1 MIHCAGSRVHTDG
14 LHAVQLHTDSA
25 TGSVPKHGEMQG
37 PHTQRVHATEGPCN
51 RGSMQQRVHAT
62 FHAMPVPTLAL
73 PARSHRLRSHRP
85 CSPPALACIPTYSVR
100 PTSTHN
106 PTPTRSVPRGAWQWR
121 IHACHVP
128 GQASAHACTARALA
142 SPALASPVLIACAR
156 LHAHI
161 LRSAHLHPHPH
172 TARLPLKGTKTSS
185 NTATARSMRSRRKI
199 PRPSGR

>member
-37 PHTQRVHATEGPCN
+37 PHTQGPCN
-51 RGSMQQRVHAT
+51 RGFMQQRVHAT
-62 FHAMPVPTLAL
+62 ESPCNVPCHASAHACTARALA
-73 PARSHRLRSHRP
+73 S
-85 CSPPALACIPTYSVR
+85 PALASPVLTACAR
-100 PTSTHN
+100 LHTHIL
-106 PTPTRSVPRGAWQWR
+106 RSAHLHPQPHTHAFGASWR
-121 IHACHVP
+121 VAVAGTCHVP
-128 GQASAHACTARALA
+128 GQASAHACTARAVA

>member
-37 PHTQRVHATEGPCN
+37 PHTQRAHATEGPCN

-121 IHACHVP
+121 IHATFQARPVP
-128 GQASAHACTARALA
+128 TLAPPARSHRLRSHRPCS
-142 SPALASPVLIACAR
+142 SPALACMP
-156 LHAHI
+156 
-161 LRSAHLHPHPH
+161 
-172 TARLPLKGTKTSS
+172 TSS
-185 NTATARSMRSRRKI
+185 V
-199 PRPSGR
+199 RPTSTHTPTPLGCH

>member
-37 PHTQRVHATEGPCN
+37 PHTHRVHATEGSCN

-100 PTSTHN
+100 PTSTHT
-106 PTPTRSVPRGAWQWR
+106 TPHPRVRCLVARGSGGYMPRSR
-121 IHACHVP
+121 P
-128 GQASAHACTARALA
+128 GQCPRLHRPRAR
-142 SPALASPVLIACAR
+142 IACAR
-156 LHAHI
+156 IARAHR
-161 LRSAHLHPHPH
+161 LRSPACPHPPFGPPPPTPPH
-172 TARLPLKGTKTSS
+172 RSA
-185 NTATARSMRSRRKI
+185 ATEIDKDI
-199 PRPSGR
+199 

>member
-37 PHTQRVHATEGPCN
+37 PHTEGPCN

-62 FHAMPVPTLAL
+62 EGPCNVPCQASAHACTARALA
-73 PARSHRLRSHRP
+73 S
-85 CSPPALACIPTYSVR
+85 PALASPVLTACAR
-100 PTSTHN
+100 LHTHIL
-106 PTPTRSVPRGAWQWR
+106 RSAHLHPQPHTHAFGASWR
-121 IHACHVP
+121 VAVADTCHVP